1 MANIIYNNS
10 YTATVVASA
19 PELGLAFVQPTHGSP
34 VASSLVMALY
44 PHLSDAPGAL
54 WMTAYGVGSTVV
66 CTRGYANGMEV
77 AFITG
82 ICNVKL
88 DALDN
93 SGDYRLLYNMEKFTQ
108 SCEDSK
114 SILRLL
120 ERMRGT
126 LKASWVRNYANG
138 ASADMLPGDA
148 DILDKVSTVGIHVGR
163 LVTCLHGSST
173 AFVDV
178 GKMDG
183 KVRLV
188 GDVIEM
194 HNVCMEQVC
203 DRRYSVRNVAASP
216 QEAFGMVQGPALVQ
230 DEYNETLG
238 LLSDSAL
245 PLYRMQHMEGSV
257 VQGLED
263 LVVGVPHEGGSPV
276 IQHDADKEPPVLAK
290 SRMDMS
296 GEFSEASA
304 HSIASV
310 KTPFISAVTQLGYGG
325 KPVAGGMY
333 DDLREPHDADPEPN
347 LEPDIPEKADD
358 RVVTDAAINKLVGT
372 LLSGPYKEA
381 MLKALKESGLSVT
394 GDQAS
399 LMGKAV
405 DPEAV
410 GGQTDK
416 QEYSLP
422 ASIDITDPV
431 TGRTQRYYSSVSFI
445 TQERDGSICICDGYG
460 SEIRM
465 CRGNIYISPALDL
478 IMRPGRDFSV
488 MAPGHLSLNSQESI
502 TINCNTDLYMR
513 SVGTMKIAGATGGKG
528 VVTLESNATTGPD
541 NTGLPGL
548 VLKADGN
555 LSMTA
560 AMNMYIGRN
569 SNHGE
574 GKNKVTSPADPG
586 SIVFDAGSN
595 GTCYARSASMT
606 VDAGELTAG
615 AFTMAKNDNDTGSIT
630 GTGITMNRESIGIY
644 SKYVHMPASLNMTK
658 MDGVMRVPLCRGGR
672 SREGTFKT
680 DNQPSLFVESHGV
693 FGQDLVVNGTGKF
706 NGHGKRGHAL
716 QAFGIISTTDDA
728 ELDPQSKSTLKH
740 FKEQEM
746 FSTTPNAAPAATAAP
761 ANAAAVAKTVYQDW
775 FITGNRFAFPDSYGR
790 DIIYVPGMVWQERAR
805 AMKNAGDAWKE
816 QYMTDP
822 DGKPTACYPGYR
834 IWENACVSERGGKLE
849 AQLNDGGYVTNTKHE
864 AR

>member
-216 QEAFGMVQGPALVQ
+216 QEAFGMVQGPALVP

-347 LEPDIPEKADD
+347 LEPDIPEKWE
-358 RVVTDAAINKLVGT
+358 RQSTRRP
-372 LLSGPYKEA
+372 SEA
-381 MLKALKESGLSVT
+381 RRTSRSTVC
-394 GDQAS
+394 
-399 LMGKAV
+399 
-405 DPEAV
+405 
-410 GGQTDK
+410 
-416 QEYSLP
+416 LP
-422 ASIDITDPV
+422 AST
-431 TGRTQRYYSSVSFI
+431 
-445 TQERDGSICICDGYG
+445 
-460 SEIRM
+460 
-465 CRGNIYISPALDL
+465 
-478 IMRPGRDFSV
+478 
-488 MAPGHLSLNSQESI
+488 
-502 TINCNTDLYMR
+502 
-513 SVGTMKIAGATGGKG
+513 
-528 VVTLESNATTGPD
+528 
-541 NTGLPGL
+541 
-548 VLKADGN
+548 
-555 LSMTA
+555 
-560 AMNMYIGRN
+560 
-569 SNHGE
+569 
-574 GKNKVTSPADPG
+574 
-586 SIVFDAGSN
+586 
-595 GTCYARSASMT
+595 
-606 VDAGELTAG
+606 
-615 AFTMAKNDNDTGSIT
+615 
-630 GTGITMNRESIGIY
+630 
-644 SKYVHMPASLNMTK
+644 
-658 MDGVMRVPLCRGGR
+658 
-672 SREGTFKT
+672 
-680 DNQPSLFVESHGV
+680 
-693 FGQDLVVNGTGKF
+693 
-706 NGHGKRGHAL
+706 
-716 QAFGIISTTDDA
+716 
-728 ELDPQSKSTLKH
+728 
-740 FKEQEM
+740 
-746 FSTTPNAAPAATAAP
+746 
-761 ANAAAVAKTVYQDW
+761 
-775 FITGNRFAFPDSYGR
+775 
-790 DIIYVPGMVWQERAR
+790 
-805 AMKNAGDAWKE
+805 
-816 QYMTDP
+816 
-822 DGKPTACYPGYR
+822 
-834 IWENACVSERGGKLE
+834 
-849 AQLNDGGYVTNTKHE
+849 
-864 AR
+864 